1 MYISQDPIRLSGGL
15 TLYSYV
21 GDPNGWVDV
30 LGLKPVNA
38 GDNLTEHNMSQ
49 DVLGYLPRIEGGAIV
64 ITQEKH
70 EQTRTY
76 GGKGT
81 KRDDAGKSF
90 RYVLIAD
97 IEDLKSITGDKYNE
111 SITDLIAY
119 YEDKGMLEERDLTL
133 KNIEDGTCHK

>member
-1 MYISQDPIRLSGGL
+1 M
-15 TLYSYV
+15 
-21 GDPNGWVDV
+21 
-30 LGLKPVNA
+30 
-38 GDNLTEHNMSQ
+38 
-49 DVLGYLPRIEGGAIV
+49 
-64 ITQEKH
+64 ITQEEH

-76 GGKGT
+76 GGKGNGT
-81 KRDDAGKSF
+81 KRDDVGKPF